1 MTPSEQTLT
10 LWHFLGQH
18 SHVPSATHGIVG
30 GTRESPALGLQLLED
45 WDPTEIGGWWGW
57 GEDALCSWMSQEGRP
72 GLVGFNPV
80 EVNGKATRAK
90 RENKRNGMAQRP
102 ERAAKIQT

>member
-30 GTRESPALGLQLLED
+30 ETWESPALGLQLLED
-45 WDPTEIGGWWGW
+45 WDPTEIGGWG
-57 GEDALCSWMSQEGRP
+57 GGVTLCSWMSQEERP